1 METKARYGARL
12 HRRLA
17 GNDVDWLLAE
27 FVVEQ
32 ARLTDH
38 IEHAR
43 ALLGDPMPD
52 GTDPADLLV
61 AAHLRLSEI
70 ERTSRAIIASLR
82 EAAIVASESNQV
94 PSG

>member
-27 FVVEQ
+27 LVVEQ
-32 ARLTDH
+32 ACLTDQLGY
-38 IEHAR
+38 AR
-43 ALLGDPMPD
+43 ELLGEPMPD
-52 GTDPADLLV
+52 GADPADVVV

-82 EAAIVASESNQV
+82 EAAIVAAESSQV
-94 PSG
+94 A